1 MAKINITTKTGDK
14 GTSRLFSGEEVSKD
28 SLRLDAYGDLD
39 ELVSMLSVAR
49 HHMSQ
54 EVLRADILTLQKEIF
69 TVAAE
74 LATTKNKL
82 TKLPTRVD
90 QNFLNKLENRR
101 ESLAQNTEIPTGFVI
116 PGATLSAAYLD
127 LARAISRRCERKAV
141 RLIEQNEID
150 NSLVIIWLNRLSDYL
165 YLVARNEEKKPMLVK
180 SI

>member
-39 ELVSMLSVAR
+39 ELVSILSVAR
-49 HHMSQ
+49 HQMSQ

-82 TKLPTRVD
+82 QKLPHRVD
-90 QNFLNKLENRR
+90 QNFLNKLEKRR
-101 ESLAQNTEIPTGFVI
+101 EALAQTTDIPTDFVI

-141 RLIEQNEID
+141 RLFEQNEID
-150 NSLVIIWLNRLSDYL
+150 NSLLIIWLNRLSDYL